1 MHQHSFS
8 QGLSSFFS
16 ASCAPSLGG
25 CSPLSRTPPAGPP
38 IISASNGPGLP
49 ALPRRPAQSSGLP
62 QRHPVSLAGGVVAPY
77 APRPLR
83 SPSSTQR
90 RRIRSTVAL
99 AISRDR
105 ATSSSVRPP
114 SFRAS
119 SLSNRM
125 RAWVCL
131 YAAARP
137 LETRAFSSCCSS
149 VVSFD
154 TVLLSRHDPLSLDT
168 IRQCR
173 QNTPVV
179 PQFNDVQLLASR
191 IRRQPGRDRRRR
203 RRRKDLHRGGSQR
216 HRHSSVASA
225 RR

>member
-8 QGLSSFFS
+8 QGLSSFFL

-83 SPSSTQR
+83 SLPPRNGGVSVPLWR
-90 RRIRSTVAL
+90 WRS
-99 AISRDR
+99 RGDR

-149 VVSFD
+149 VVS
-154 TVLLSRHDPLSLDT
+154 S
-168 IRQCR
+168 IRY
-173 QNTPVV
+173 
-179 PQFNDVQLLASR
+179 FLAGTT
-191 IRRQPGRDRRRR
+191 PGR
-203 RRRKDLHRGGSQR
+203 LQSWRGR
-216 HRHSSVASA
+216 FTKIR
-225 RR
+225 